1 MTRKTRPTLVQCKSL
16 ILQVSTGRQVF
27 SLNWVASYLSIAE
40 EGKAVTHDI
49 QISLLGRNEIVR
61 EGLRR
66 ILTEEHF
73 QVTSSVEEFGQ
84 LAAPTDDQRGA
95 QSHIILIDNGPDQ
108 FGLENCRK
116 LQQRFPGAHL
126 VLLAD
131 EFEYEEVAEAF
142 RCGVDGYIV
151 KEISCE
157 PLISSLH
164 LVAMGE
170 KVMPS
175 QLAGT
180 LANGSGTPRPRNWR
194 ESIADV
200 NLSDREVEILRCLI
214 LGYAN
219 KVISRRLDI
228 SEATV
233 KVHVKA
239 ILRKLRVS
247 NRTQAAIW
255 AVKRGLESHLAA
267 QPKDRTVLNDDDN
280 GFALVADC
288 AA

>member
-1 MTRKTRPTLVQCKSL
+1 
-16 ILQVSTGRQVF
+16 
-27 SLNWVASYLSIAE
+27 VAQ
-40 EGKAVTHDI
+40 DI

-66 ILTEEHF
+66 ILTGENF
-73 QVTSSVEEFGQ
+73 RVTASVESFEQ
-84 LAAPTDDQRGA
+84 LVSARFDGA
-95 QSHIILIDNGPDQ
+95 GSSHIIIVDNGPDG
-108 FGLENCRK
+108 FGLKSCRSI
-116 LQQRFPGAHL
+116 QSHFPDSRL

-131 EFEYEEVAEAF
+131 DFDYDAVAEAF
-142 RCGVDGYIV
+142 RTGVDGYII

-180 LANGSGTPRPRNWR
+180 FATEGTNYRQRNWR
-194 ESIADV
+194 ESVADV
-200 NLSDREVEILRCLI
+200 NLSEREIEILRCLI

-219 KVISRRLDI
+219 KVISRRLEI

-255 AVKRGLESHLAA
+255 AVKRGLEAHLAA
-267 QPKDRTVLNDDDN
+267 QPKDRATLNDDM
-280 GFALVADC
+280 GFPALAER